1 MRAEDKST
9 GNPSFNINSPFK
21 ITYFLHGMILISV
34 TKQDIFPAVRNTQMT
49 RNARPSPSSGIV
61 PTGLGASLAQIIP
74 STSTMLKAAVSAS
87 MNKYGSLE
95 DKICQ
100 VDIDYQQLVE

>member
-1 MRAEDKST
+1 
-9 GNPSFNINSPFK
+9 
-21 ITYFLHGMILISV
+21 MILISV
-34 TKQDIFPAVRNTQMT
+34 TKQDIFPAVRTMQMT

-61 PTGLGASLAQIIP
+61 LTGLGASLAQTTQ
-74 STSTMLKAAVSAS
+74 STSTVHKAAVLAS

-95 DKICQ
+95 VTIIQ